1 MVALL
6 QLLNAFCCFSSLLS
20 FWLPWIYSPF
30 PFFMEFR
37 NDVLLQ
43 LVECIES
50 SRSEV
55 KKKMIETR
63 AYNSAPKSHSYFTRE
78 KNRRLTSQRGPFCSF
93 SHGSLT
99 QARGNNDIAS

>member
-1 MVALL
+1 L
-6 QLLNAFCCFSSLLS
+6 QLPVAGSSASCCFSSLLS

-50 SRSEV
+50 SQNEV
-55 KKKMIETR
+55 KRKMMKRDTR
-63 AYNSAPKSHSYFTRE
+63 NAVPKSRAWVDRKKKFTNTILRWSSVVI
-78 KNRRLTSQRGPFCSF
+78 R
-93 SHGSLT
+93 
-99 QARGNNDIAS
+99 